1 MMSMMIVGNLSKTFF
16 GQKLAFWLTVGVSSL
31 LFLVG
36 QLDLADGWRSILCL
50 NIGGIG
56 LISCLG
62 FSELGRRFDHREME
76 QLRSS
81 STTDVLTGVGNK
93 KFFDQEI
100 ARRVTQLRRYNT
112 SCSLLLI
119 DADYFRTINSTWGR
133 DVGDQALK
141 ALVRAITATLRDIDL
156 VFRIDGQ
163 RFAALLPETQANNAA
178 IAAER
183 VRVAISELQVPA
195 INRHIQISV
204 SIGGAELLT
213 GENAKSWYRRADN
226 TLFEAK
232 QSGRN
237 RVLFDYQ
244 SNAPIADDE
253 LLCKVEFTQP

>member
-1 MMSMMIVGNLSKTFF
+1 MMIAGNPSLTVF
-16 GQKLAFWLTVGVSSL
+16 GQKLFLWLTVAVSVL
-31 LFLVG
+31 LFFIGQFDLV
-36 QLDLADGWRSILCL
+36 DGWRSILCL

-62 FSELGRRFDHREME
+62 ISEICRRHDHQEIE

-100 ARRVTQLRRYNT
+100 SRRVTQLRRYNNP
-112 SCSLLLI
+112 CSLLLI
-119 DADYFRTINSTWGR
+119 DVDDFKKINSAWGR

-156 VFRIDGQ
+156 VFRTDGQ
-163 RFAALLPETQANNAA
+163 KFAALLPETQANNAA

-183 VRVAISELQVPA
+183 VRVAVSELRIPA
-195 INRHIQISV
+195 IDRHIQISV
-204 SIGGAELLT
+204 SIGGAELLS
-213 GENAKSWYRRADN
+213 GENAKNWFKRAEN

-232 QSGRN
+232 QSGKD
-237 RVLFDYQ
+237 RVVFDHQ
-244 SNAPIADDE
+244 STSPIADDE
-253 LLCKVEFTQP
+253 LLSKVEFTQP

>member
-1 MMSMMIVGNLSKTFF
+1 MIAVNLSKTYF
-16 GQKLAFWLTVGVSSL
+16 GQKLILWLIVSVSVL
-31 LFLVG
+31 LFFVG
-36 QLDLADGWRSILCL
+36 QFELIDGWQAILCL

-62 FSELGRRFDHREME
+62 ISEINRRCDRQEIE
-76 QLRSS
+76 QLRIS
-81 STTDVLTGVGNK
+81 STIDLMTGVGNRK
-93 KFFDQEI
+93 SFDQEI
-100 ARRVTQLRRYNT
+100 GRRVTQLRRYNT
-112 SCSLLLI
+112 PCSLLLI

-141 ALVRAITATLRDIDL
+141 SLVRAITATLRDIDL

-163 RFAALLPETQANNAA
+163 KFAALLPETQASNAT

-183 VRVAISELQVPA
+183 VRTAIGELQIPA
-195 INRHIQISV
+195 TNRRIQISV
-204 SIGGAELLT
+204 SIGGAELLVA
-213 GENAKSWYRRADN
+213 ENAKNWFKRADN

-237 RVLFDYQ
+237 RVVFDNQ

-253 LLCKVEFTQP
+253 LLGKAEFTQP